1 MSQSPQARP
10 AAKATVQVENER
22 VKVTEWR
29 FAPGAATGWHRH
41 VYDYVVVP
49 MVTGRL
55 QLEDRKETQFA
66 ELTAGRSYYRP
77 LGAEHDVIN
86 ANDYE
91 FVFVEVEFKAQA

>member
-1 MSQSPQARP
+1 MSAAANARP
-10 AAKATVQVENER
+10 AARATVQVENER

-41 VYDYVVVP
+41 GYDYVVVP

-55 QLEDRKETQFA
+55 QLEDRKETRIA

-77 LGAEHDVIN
+77 LGVEHDVIN

-91 FVFVEVEFKAQA
+91 FVFVEVEFKAPV